1 MAPHSFGRPYP
12 ASAPILSSKL
22 FKKTKSSWHILNA
35 SRHRV
40 FSPGHPSPQSEGQEN
55 TGSQARTNV
64 RTYTSEAPGE
74 PPWLDA
80 LRRDRRP
87 TAEPERSRITLS
99 AGNRR
104 R

>member
-35 SRHRV
+35 ARHIV

-64 RTYTSEAPGE
+64 RTCTSGAPGE
-74 PPWLDA
+74 PPWLDE
-80 LRRDRRP
+80 LRQGHRP
-87 TAEPERSRITLS
+87 ISEPERNRTTPS